1 MKDVN
6 RLARLGVRL
15 EDSPNGGIM
24 VHHNFES
31 SLVVEVKS
39 KKHLDQPL
47 MYLKKSVLAKLNE

>member
-24 VHHNFES
+24 VHHNFKS
-31 SLVVEVKS
+31 SLVIEVKS

-47 MYLKKSVLAKLNE
+47 MYLKKLVLA